1 MHRSQFRFSLLSL
14 LLITFASCTTVAQR
28 SEVSLQQKLE
38 QALQGFRGTAG
49 VYVRHIPSGLT
60 ASVNADT
67 LFPTASMIKVPILVG
82 TFDKIERGELK
93 YDQELVYRD
102 SLKYDDGIS
111 GSWKD
116 STKMPLAE
124 IVTLM
129 ICFSD
134 NTASLWLQALAGT
147 GTRINELME
156 ANGFHHTRVNSRT
169 PGRED
174 IRRVFGWGV
183 TTPREMA
190 ELVTGIAEGR
200 IVSPGASEEMQRVL
214 GTIHWTGEALSQ
226 IPPHVKTMSK
236 QGAVDRSK
244 SEVVYVYAPSG
255 PYVFSLITK
264 NQEDTRWVNDNEGY
278 MLIRTVSRIL
288 WNHFEPG
295 STWTP
300 NTDPL
305 RWEK

>member
-1 MHRSQFRFSLLSL
+1 MHRSQFQFSLLSL

-93 YDQELVYRD
+93 YDQGLVYRD

-156 ANGFHHTRVNSRT
+156 ANGLHRTRVNSRT

-190 ELVTGIAEGR
+190 EIVAGIADGR

-226 IPPHVKTMSK
+226 IPPHVKTLSK